1 MQDLVMYAYSEESE
15 RGKQLISR
23 VERNKASNEEWEE
36 FETEAERP
44 EPISEDEWSPAEA
57 SIDERPEDDENSEAD
72 TVILESAPTDDLGQ
86 DMADEGD
93 EDSFLPPPVT
103 RLINS
108 VRRRF
113 SGRMTVI

>member
-1 MQDLVMYAYSEESE
+1 MYAYSQESGI
-15 RGKQLISR
+15 GKQLISR

-36 FETEAERP
+36 FETEAERSK
-44 EPISEDEWSPAEA
+44 PISEDEWSPAEA
-57 SIDERPEDDENSEAD
+57 SIDVRPWEDKNSKAD

-86 DMADEGD
+86 DMAEEGK
-93 EDSFLPPPVT
+93 EDSFLSPPIT

-113 SGRMTVI
+113 SGRTTVI

>member
-1 MQDLVMYAYSEESE
+1 MYAYSEESE
-15 RGKQLISR
+15 TGKQLISR

-57 SIDERPEDDENSEAD
+57 SIDVRQWEDENSEAD

-86 DMADEGD
+86 NMADEG
-93 EDSFLPPPVT
+93 EGDSFLPPPVT

-113 SGRMTVI
+113 SSRMTVI

>member
-36 FETEAERP
+36 FETETERP

-72 TVILESAPTDDLGQ
+72 TVILESAPMDDWARIWRMKAMRTHSCPRLSRGSSI
-86 DMADEGD
+86 AFE
-93 EDSFLPPPVT
+93 EDSQAE
-103 RLINS
+103 
-108 VRRRF
+108 
-113 SGRMTVI
+113 